1 MYPAHVIISENSG
14 NPPMKSGR
22 DRLHGKLFMYR
33 ALIISRLNMRILG
46 DLYRFH
52 VEKGALITDHV
63 EYILAI
69 TFHGGTP
76 NHVSRRKKDINHN
89 SRLKFQANHASRG

>member
-1 MYPAHVIISENSG
+1 
-14 NPPMKSGR
+14 MKSGR
-22 DRLHGKLFMYR
+22 DRLHGKLVMYR
-33 ALIISRLNMRILG
+33 ALIISRLNTRILG

>member
-1 MYPAHVIISENSG
+1 MFPINLRYFLKEIAKSRINNISFKYANF
-14 NPPMKSGR
+14 GR
-22 DRLHGKLFMYR
+22 FV
-33 ALIISRLNMRILG
+33 SF
-46 DLYRFH
+46 FH

-63 EYILAI
+63 EYKLPI

-89 SRLKFQANHASRG
+89 SR